1 MHRRQRPRLPDA
13 GDGST
18 VYWHDLASGGNGS
31 FVPAT
36 GATVLGPTVNGWMYA
51 AGTGTGGATQL
62 HRVTTSGADTV
73 VGTLA
78 NPVDATPISALS
90 YACDATGFAVSGYA
104 DNGTKEVEEVV
115 YGAFSGGALTV
126 VSTQTIASAN
136 QAYRVVG
143 VAGTTVLY
151 TEETSSGAAVES
163 LYRVAVGGTPTQL
176 RAGAEESVLAATATS
191 TSTAYAVSPP
201 GETAQLYLQPT
212 GGSAGLVTTMP
223 ATGEVSVWPNGSA
236 YVVAVAGI
244 GQYTLSGT
252 SLTKTWTPAPGPLA
266 ASGVQLSAG
275 RATWVDDGSTAGVEH
290 GWSRPVSGTSS
301 LSGGSAR
308 SLADDVT
315 GTGLVADGIRTA
327 WATGTGAVEVD
338 NGQSTS
344 TVSTGAGAYG
354 VVAMSGHRILGGGAG
369 VINLVTGART
379 DDGLLALWGNTGV
392 RRTAAGGLG
401 ALDLTTRA
409 VTTLVAPGQTGLP
422 TGAYVDAV
430 GTEGD
435 LVAWTW
441 YSAAGSGS
449 SGVGWVDRRSG
460 ARGNVAI
467 ASESFQISVYGH
479 DIAVV
484 VGSDVRLVN
493 AATGTSD
500 SVSLGDVDTAA
511 GVTIG
516 SAGIGW
522 VSRSGQP
529 KVSPLPSQGLAPRHE
544 GNPFAPATIQV
555 GVAPWVGQWVFTEPL
570 TSCAVDI
577 KSSAGTVVRE
587 LACNA
592 ADAALGEAVVS
603 WDGKGTSGA
612 AVPSGSYTYVVRA
625 AGSGGPALDV
635 DGTSTTISL
644 QGWACC

>member
-1 MHRRQRPRLPDA
+1 MGAWKRGAVAAAAAGATVLGGMAIAQAADPTGTLTLATGLGGHPAALSPAGLTSQGVAWSDGRAGASTYSVVPTSGGSVGAAFTSPAPNLASCTGGNVLVSPDA

-51 AGTGTGGATQL
+51 AGTGTGGAAPL
-62 HRVTTSGADTV
+62 HRVTTSGADPL

-236 YVVAVAGI
+236 TVVAVAGI
-244 GQYTLSGT
+244 GRCTLSGT

-266 ASGVQLSAG
+266 ASGVQASPQAAPPG
-275 RATWVDDGSTAGVEH
+275 STTARRRASSTAG
-290 GWSRPVSGTSS
+290 
-301 LSGGSAR
+301 
-308 SLADDVT
+308 
-315 GTGLVADGIRTA
+315 
-327 WATGTGAVEVD
+327 
-338 NGQSTS
+338 
-344 TVSTGAGAYG
+344 
-354 VVAMSGHRILGGGAG
+354 
-369 VINLVTGART
+369 
-379 DDGLLALWGNTGV
+379 
-392 RRTAAGGLG
+392 
-401 ALDLTTRA
+401 
-409 VTTLVAPGQTGLP
+409 PGR
-422 TGAYVDAV
+422 
-430 GTEGD
+430 
-435 LVAWTW
+435 
-441 YSAAGSGS
+441 SAA
-449 SGVGWVDRRSG
+449 RRP
-460 ARGNVAI
+460 
-467 ASESFQISVYGH
+467 
-479 DIAVV
+479 
-484 VGSDVRLVN
+484 
-493 AATGTSD
+493 
-500 SVSLGDVDTAA
+500 
-511 GVTIG
+511 
-516 SAGIGW
+516 
-522 VSRSGQP
+522 SRA
-529 KVSPLPSQGLAPRHE
+529 APR
-544 GNPFAPATIQV
+544 
-555 GVAPWVGQWVFTEPL
+555 
-570 TSCAVDI
+570 
-577 KSSAGTVVRE
+577 
-587 LACNA
+587 A
-592 ADAALGEAVVS
+592 AS
-603 WDGKGTSGA
+603 
-612 AVPSGSYTYVVRA
+612 P
-625 AGSGGPALDV
+625 
-635 DGTSTTISL
+635 TT
-644 QGWACC
+644 